1 MQKARV
7 YYFDVLRVAATMAVV
22 FLHLFARFWEKEA
35 VDGALWNDLNWLD
48 SAVRWAVPVFV
59 MLSGAL
65 FLNPAKEISFTVIC
79 KKNLL
84 RIATAFGFWSVIY
97 GVVDLWRGM
106 PLKELPLTLLKGEY
120 HMWFLF
126 LIAGLY
132 LFVPLL
138 KKLTRTKKR
147 TQWFLILFGT
157 LFILIPRVVN
167 LLTLLGVSVPFGGL
181 ILQAMNI
188 NIVSI
193 CYFFVFVL
201 GYYLH
206 QYELPKLARGVVYA
220 LGVLG
225 FFATALLTAWH
236 SQKVGAPSGMFYV
249 YMSLNVL
256 AMAVA
261 VFVFV
266 KYHPWKQ
273 HDFVVSL
280 SRYSFGIYLSHIL
293 VMDCFSALC
302 SDSSVLLLFGI
313 PVFMVA
319 FGLSFVLH
327 RIPKLK
333 DYVV

>member
-7 YYFDVLRVAATMAVV
+7 YYFDVLRVAATVAVV

-35 VDGALWNDLNWLD
+35 VDGVLWNALNWLD
-48 SAVRWAVPVFV
+48 GAVRWAVPVFV

-65 FLNPAKEISFTVIC
+65 FLDPAKEISFTAIC

-84 RIATAFGFWSVIY
+84 RIAAAFGFWSVIY
-97 GVVDLWRGM
+97 GIVDLWRGM

-167 LLTLLGVSVPFGGL
+167 LLTLLGVSVPFGEL
-181 ILQAMNI
+181 ILRAMNI
-188 NIVSI
+188 NIVSV

-201 GYYLH
+201 GHYLH

-225 FFATALLTAWH
+225 FFATVLLTAWH

-261 VFVFV
+261 IFVFA

-273 HDFVVSL
+273 RASVVSL
-280 SRYSFGIYLSHIL
+280 SRYSFGIYLSHVL
-293 VMDCFSALC
+293 ALDLFSALC
-302 SDSSVLLLFGI
+302 SHSSVLLLFGI
-313 PVFMVA
+313 PVFFVA
-319 FGLSFVLH
+319 LGLSFALH